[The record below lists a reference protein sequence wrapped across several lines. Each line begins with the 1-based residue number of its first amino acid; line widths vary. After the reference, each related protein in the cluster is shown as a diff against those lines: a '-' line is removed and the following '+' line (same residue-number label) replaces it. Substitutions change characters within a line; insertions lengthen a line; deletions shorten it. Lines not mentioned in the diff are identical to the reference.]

1 MLVHGRF
8 SIMHSRRQLLHSYF
22 AFLKRPDDD
31 PHGCRDLS
39 LKEETREAHMPIIED
54 EGGTHVFSEYT
65 LQSFAQIRTLVESGV
80 SRLRIDSIFRDD
92 DWSVRALSDYQSVL
106 AGRLSPQEA
115 IERWDRE
122 DPSGCYGEGFYYTKT
137 SLVK

>member
-1 MLVHGRF
+1 MC
-8 SIMHSRRQLLHSYF
+8 S
-22 AFLKRPDDD
+22 AN
-31 PHGCRDLS
+31 
-39 LKEETREAHMPIIED
+39 
-54 EGGTHVFSEYT
+54 
-65 LQSFAQIRTLVESGV
+65 IRCKA
-80 SRLRIDSIFRDD
+80 LRIDSIFRDD